1 MEEDLFVR
9 NHLKNF
15 RSLLDGEGIRLEAR
29 WPRQAGSLSSV
40 ALLLA
45 VLAGGTLCAQD
56 AARPIQAPVPTP
68 PAAQTQ
74 TQTEGAA
81 AGAYSDLQKQ
91 GANPSGLDYLFNK
104 KPQDGTAGKTASD
117 LGSKLED
124 KIKALD
130 SMNQPGFDD
139 PVMRLRF
146 EKFLN
151 AQEADAAQIQAYEQI
166 YKLVI
171 ESLRQNNPIQ
181 AWQLLY
187 KLNEYPWDA
196 GVSAE
201 LGNRIESIWDA
212 SKAQGNI
219 NLRNETLRNTIQK
232 ANWNADMLS
241 SNESSLARDKNS
253 PQAKSVPKQNPKPD
267 TNDPMALAGNMQF
280 PNIPGKLQMTEQYLK
295 SLESKIR
302 IKQNELKMDK
312 IAAQIK
318 SDFADTVSTLFASKR
333 YQHVIMAANFYRQL
347 FGDGDYPVTM
357 GNQVNKSVENLG
369 DINESVS
376 VFVYQVKNKEIV
388 AASKTLQGAFLIGD
402 LSPAL
407 RGVPRD
413 LKREVSKYSSQVR
426 RVQNLIEARDF
437 GSLEPLIDEMKRD
450 VVDFEPAKPL
460 SLVNAVKLE
469 SKMRLG
475 KAKLSAQ
482 KGDQAQALE
491 EFKAAAEAWPANPD
505 LESAASVFF
514 ESQDVKNQGTTEF
527 DRLIAEQNY
536 RGIFDKQLPFLA
548 AIKGDEKREDQLKK
562 ALEKVKESEVAL
574 EKANLFQKAGDA
586 FGAWEALEI
595 AAKDWPEDSK
605 LNRMLADLAMK
616 SAEFVSALNKA
627 QEAETRKQYGYSLN
641 WFVNAQ
647 KFYPSSQ
654 IANDGIHRVSAVIL
668 KKDS

>member
-9 NHLKNF
+9 NNLKNF
-15 RSLLDGEGIRLEAR
+15 RSLLDGEGSRLEAR

-574 EKANLFQKAGDA
+574 EKANLLQKAGDA

>member
-1 MEEDLFVR
+1 MR

-15 RSLLDGEGIRLEAR
+15 RSLLDGEGSRLEAR

-574 EKANLFQKAGDA
+574 EKANLLQKAGDA